1 MVTQLFVSVLFRFQI
16 TVEPTLP
23 NDEGVTDGGT
33 LEASSPVGIIVAVIV
48 ILLLIIVIAVG
59 LWYVRKEKKCCFA
72 PAEQNVEKGKTR
84 ENATTEDQMTTQP
97 LNYGGVPDEGDKTSR
112 PIIKEEWSRPR

>member
-1 MVTQLFVSVLFRFQI
+1 MCPFILFRFQI
-16 TVEPTLP
+16 TVEPSYP
-23 NDEGVTDGGT
+23 NESVTDEYKIEG
-33 LEASSPVGIIVAVIV
+33 SSPVGIIVAVIV
-48 ILLLIIVIAVG
+48 ILILIIVIAVG
-59 LWYVRKEKKCCFA
+59 LWYVRKEKKLCFA